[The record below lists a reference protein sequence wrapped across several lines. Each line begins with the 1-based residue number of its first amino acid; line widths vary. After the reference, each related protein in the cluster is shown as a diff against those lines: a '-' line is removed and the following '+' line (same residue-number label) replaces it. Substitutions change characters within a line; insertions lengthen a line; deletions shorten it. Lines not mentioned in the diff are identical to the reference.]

1 MLPDMVDRDGNPVH
15 AVFGFARFLG
25 DLIERVR
32 PRYVAVAFDQRAA
45 NSYRSR
51 IYPPY
56 KANRE
61 PAPVDLALQF
71 QHCRELCRHL
81 GLPAFVSPEYEAD
94 DIIGTL
100 GCLMRDEGIRSAF
113 ITRDK
118 DLAQLVRSGDLYWDF
133 GAREQFGYHDIERH
147 FGVAPERFADYLALT
162 GDDCDNIPG
171 VPGSRP
177 QDGSIADEGVRFARR
192 PLRRTSAAWSG
203 LKLRGARTLS
213 ERLREHRESVFLA
226 RKLTHIT
233 CDMQLGVDVE
243 GLRRRRPDAPALA
256 DLYDRLGFR
265 ALPAPAERA
274 VGSNSDELVAGP
286 ADRQAPGDSRKTLSA
301 SRRDLT
307 CHTAEGLSEAV
318 RRACLQKDFPA
329 IERLR
334 VDADE
339 MTPVRLQS

>member
-1 MLPDMVDRDGNPVH
+1 MVDRDGNPVH

-162 GDDCDNIPG
+162 GDDSDNIPG
-171 VPGSRP
+171 VPGVGHKTASSLMKAFDSLDDLYANLPR
-177 QDGSIADEGVRFARR
+177 VV
-192 PLRRTSAAWSG
+192 G

-213 ERLREHRESVFLA
+213 DRLREHRESVFLA

-256 DLYDRLGFR
+256 DLYDRLGF
-265 ALPAPAERA
+265 
-274 VGSNSDELVAGP
+274 GP
-286 ADRQAPGDSRKTLSA
+286 FLRRQS
-301 SRRDLT
+301 
-307 CHTAEGLSEAV
+307 
-318 RRACLQKDFPA
+318 
-329 IERLR
+329 ERL
-334 VDADE
+334 AQI
-339 MTPVRLQS
+339 PP